1 MSDSTQVPTSAC
13 CVELE
18 VKKSRFIC
26 QLLPCDNKGS
36 AKELLT
42 AVRAQLSDAN
52 HHCWAYQIG
61 PEASLLQACSDDG
74 EPHGTAGRPML
85 NVLAHAGVT
94 NVLAVVSRIFGG
106 TKLGTGG
113 LARAYSQAVKQ
124 ALCELKTA
132 AYVHW
137 QKVELQFDYAN
148 ENQIRQVLSEYNLQ
162 LEHVAHEQIVT
173 MCGRVDESQCA
184 ALIDA
189 LERLVLIVK
198 RLK

>member
-1 MSDSTQVPTSAC
+1 MSDSTQVPTSPC

-26 QLLPCDNKGS
+26 QLLPCDNKGT
-36 AKELLT
+36 AKALL
-42 AVRAQLSDAN
+42 ASVRSQFADAN

-61 PEASLLQACSDDG
+61 PDASLLQACSDDG

-124 ALCELKTA
+124 ALCELKTV
-132 AYVHW
+132 AYVNW
-137 QKVELQFDYAN
+137 QKVELQLDYAN
-148 ENQIRQVLSEYNLQ
+148 ENHIRQVLSQYNFQ
-162 LEHVAHEQIVT
+162 LEQITHEQIVT
-173 MCGRVDESQCA
+173 MCGRIDESQSA
-184 ALIDA
+184 ALIAA
-189 LERLVLIVK
+189 LERLALVVK